1 MLVANIKKQ
10 LKSKIYYFKTN
21 PSGKTE
27 VREKSR
33 VNVSKLSQEFLLRL
47 FVRQLGVRLV
57 EVLLPDFRPHS
68 VILPSVSDV
77 VVIVIVMVVMV
88 VVVVMVAIAR
98 VVEVLLSVARDDPA
112 THLTLSARRLRNDTS
127 SDYGVVLVQGNI
139 RNFEI

>member
-10 LKSKIYYFKTN
+10 LKNKTYYFKTN
-21 PSGKTE
+21 PSGKAE
-27 VREKSR
+27 IREKSR
-33 VNVSKLSQEFLLRL
+33 VDFSKPSQELLLRL
-47 FVRQLGVRLV
+47 FVRQLGVCLV
-57 EVLLPDFRPHS
+57 EVLLPNFCPHS

-77 VVIVIVMVVMV
+77 VVIII
-88 VVVVMVAIAR
+88 VVVMVAIAR
-98 VVEVLLSVARDDPA
+98 VVEILLSVARDDPA

>member
-10 LKSKIYYFKTN
+10 LENKIYCFKTN

-27 VREKSR
+27 IREKSR
-33 VNVSKLSQEFLLRL
+33 VNFSKASQEFLLRL

-57 EVLLPDFRPHS
+57 EILLPDFRPHS

-77 VVIVIVMVVMV
+77 VVIVIVV

-98 VVEVLLSVARDDPA
+98 VVEVLISVARDNPT
-112 THLTLSARRLRNDTS
+112 THLTLFTRRLRLRLSLN
-127 SDYGVVLVQGNI
+127 LI
-139 RNFEI
+139 L